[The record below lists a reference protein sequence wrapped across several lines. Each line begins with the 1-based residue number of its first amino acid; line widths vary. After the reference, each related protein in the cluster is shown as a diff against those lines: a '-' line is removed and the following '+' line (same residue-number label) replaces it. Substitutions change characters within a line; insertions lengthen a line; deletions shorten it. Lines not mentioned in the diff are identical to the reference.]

1 MRVATSHP
9 DPMAGLPLGFDAAAE
24 LGRLQKVLE
33 ELQRR
38 EAAHVPALIEAVR
51 PAIATLRGI
60 LRSAL
65 PGRQERPAG
74 LAPWQRRKVA
84 RLIEEN
90 LQDPITVAEMAEAAR
105 LSRSAFTRAFSV
117 SFGQSPHAYVVGR
130 RIARAQDLMMSTN
143 EPLAQI
149 AVACGLADQAHL
161 SRVFRQRTGTT
172 PRSWR
177 RTALSTDIA
186 A

>member
-1 MRVATSHP
+1 MRAATSHP
-9 DPMAGLPLGFDAAAE
+9 NPMASLPLGFDAPAE

-33 ELQRR
+33 ELQRH
-38 EAAHVPALIEAVR
+38 EVAHTPALMEAVR
-51 PAIATLRGI
+51 PAIVALGGI
-60 LRSAL
+60 LRSVL
-65 PGRQERPAG
+65 PGREESRSG
-74 LAPWQRRKVA
+74 LSPWQRRKVA
-84 RLIEEN
+84 RLIEES
-90 LQDPITVAEMAEAAR
+90 LHEPIPVAEMANVAR
-105 LSRSAFTRAFSV
+105 LSRSAFTRAFSA

-130 RIARAQDLMMSTN
+130 RIARAQELMISTN

-161 SRVFRQRTGTT
+161 SRVFRQRIGTT

-177 RTALSTDIA
+177 RTALSRDIA